1 MERKPLPQDFRD
13 FLRLL
18 NDHDVEYLL
27 IGGYAVTYHGYV
39 RSTLD
44 MDVWVGVSESN
55 AEKMV
60 KVMEAFGF
68 TGGDVSPQLFLSEKS
83 MIRMGVPPLR
93 LEILTGISGVRFEDC
108 YRNRIV
114 DTVDGV
120 EASLISLQD
129 LRRNKK
135 ASGRLKD
142 LTDLEYLP
150 GGGS

>member
-1 MERKPLPQDFRD
+1 MERQPLPPDFKD

-18 NDHDVEYLL
+18 NENDVEYLL
-27 IGGYAVTYHGYV
+27 IGGYAVSYHGYP

-44 MDVWVGVSESN
+44 MDVWVGISEAN

-68 TGGDVSPQLFLSEKS
+68 TQGDVSPQLFLSEKCL
-83 MIRMGVPPLR
+83 IRMGVQPLR
-93 LEILTGISGVRFEDC
+93 LEILTSISGVQFQNC
-108 YRNRIV
+108 FRNRVV
-114 DTVDGV
+114 DTVDDV
-120 EASLISLQD
+120 EVSIISLQD

-142 LTDLEYLP
+142 LTDLRYLP
-150 GGGS
+150 E